1 MIEKIKNY
9 LLVAKPG
16 IIFGNLITTVGGF
29 LLASKGRIDITILL
43 PTITG
48 ISLVVASGCVLNN
61 CLDRNIDRK
70 MARTCNRVL
79 AQRLMSPRV
88 AVFYASFLGISGTAL
103 LWAAANMLS
112 VVIVLT
118 GFGIYVGV
126 YSLFLK
132 RNSVYATLIGSLA
145 GATPPLAGYCAVSSR
160 FDMGAVILLSIFSL
174 WQIPHSYAISIFR
187 YDDYAAAAIPV
198 LPVKQEMP
206 IVKRH
211 IAGYILAFMVATLML
226 SFGGYTGY
234 SYLAVAATVGL
245 LWLHMA
251 LTGFKASNDRLWA
264 KKLFTFSLITIF
276 ILSVMMSI
284 DFTVPAASDLLL
296 TYFP

>member
-1 MIEKIKNY
+1 MIEKIKNF

-16 IIFGNLITTVGGF
+16 IIFGNLITAVGGF
-29 LLASKGRIDITILL
+29 LLASKGHIDITILL

-61 CLDRNIDRK
+61 CLDRKIDRK

-103 LWAAANMLS
+103 LWAAANMLT

-145 GATPPLAGYCAVSSR
+145 GATPPLA
-160 FDMGAVILLSIFSL
+160 GAVILLSIFSL

-211 IAGYILAFMVATLML
+211 IVGYILAFMAATLTL
-226 SFGGYTGY
+226 GFGGYTGY

-284 DFTVPAASDLLL
+284 DFTVPAASDMLL